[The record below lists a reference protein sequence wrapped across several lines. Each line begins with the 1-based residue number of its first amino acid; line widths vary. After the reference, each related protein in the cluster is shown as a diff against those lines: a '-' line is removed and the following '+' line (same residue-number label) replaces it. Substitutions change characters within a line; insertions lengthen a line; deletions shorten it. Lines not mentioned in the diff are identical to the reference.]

1 MMGKKRKL
9 LKRAERLLDR
19 LERAFQSDFE
29 EPDWSAAAFR
39 WNDERGLAPI
49 RRIQSVLPEQLL
61 CIERQKAEVLGNTRR
76 FVEGRPANNG
86 LLWGP
91 RGTGKSTLVKAVFN
105 AFKDQG
111 LRLIEVDKG
120 DLMRLPDIAER
131 IQDRPE
137 RFLLYCDDLS
147 FDAHEPGY
155 KALKAALDG
164 SIAALP
170 DNLLLYA
177 TSNRRHLL
185 PEFHHENQ
193 QAQIIDGELHQG
205 ESVEEKI
212 SLSERFGLWVA
223 FHPFDQQEY
232 LVIAGYWLAHFGLNQ
247 SEIGDARAAAL
258 RWALRRGS
266 RSGRVA
272 WQFARD
278 WAGREQG
285 ERR

>member
-1 MMGKKRKL
+1 MGKKRKL

-19 LERAFQSDFE
+19 LESAFQPSFK
-29 EPDWSAAAFR
+29 EPDWSAKAFR
-39 WNDERGLAPI
+39 WHPERGLVAI
-49 RRIQSVLPEQLL
+49 YRIQSVLPEQLL
-61 CIERQKAEVLGNTRR
+61 CIERQKGEVLGNTRR

-86 LLWGP
+86 LLWGS

-105 AFKDQG
+105 AFQGQG
-111 LRLIEVDKG
+111 LRLVEVDKN
-120 DLMRLPDIAER
+120 DLMQLSDIVEL
-131 IQDRPE
+131 IQDRRE

-185 PEFHHENQ
+185 PEFQQENQ
-193 QAQIIDGELHQG
+193 QARMIDGELHQS

-223 FHPFDQQEY
+223 FHPFDQQQY
-232 LVIAGYWLAHFGLNQ
+232 LAIVNHWLARFGLPE
-247 SEIGDARAAAL
+247 SEIGNARPAAL

-278 WAGREQG
+278 WAGREQE
-285 ERR
+285 ERQ